1 MPMLHDYSKKITS
14 CYKNLILPVIFFTIC
29 FHFQESERIIE
40 IRQTNDGNNGAK
52 LFAVFSTQ
60 NVLVRREVL
69 AFPTDSLVADCGG
82 VLGLFLG
89 FNFLMVWEWML
100 NGFYVLF
107 NRFDK

>member
-14 CYKNLILPVIFFTIC
+14 CYKNLILPVIFTIC

-60 NVLVRREVL
+60 NALVRREVL

-89 FNFLMVWEWML
+89 FNFLMVWEWVL
-100 NGFYVLF
+100 RGFILLF
-107 NRFDK
+107 KKFK

>member
-1 MPMLHDYSKKITS
+1 MA
-14 CYKNLILPVIFFTIC
+14 
-29 FHFQESERIIE
+29 
-40 IRQTNDGNNGAK
+40 IRVTENWNNGSK
-52 LFAVFSTQ
+52 LFAVLSTQ

-100 NGFYVLF
+100 NGFFVVV
-107 NRFDK
+107 NRFNKIK